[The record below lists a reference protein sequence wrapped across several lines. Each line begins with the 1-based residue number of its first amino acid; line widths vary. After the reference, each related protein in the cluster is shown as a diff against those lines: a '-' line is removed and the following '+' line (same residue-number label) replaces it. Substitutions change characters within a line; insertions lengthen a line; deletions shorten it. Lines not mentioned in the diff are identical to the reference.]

1 MKQIAEVTQAV
12 VSDAA
17 SFGAKSMILERDDSI
32 VDFDKRV
39 LFKEVRKWNHHE
51 PIRYSHDR
59 AANEPRLWVP
69 DAIAWSYVRGGDWR
83 RRVRPL
89 IESVIRLSP

>member
-59 AANEPRLWVP
+59 AANEPLLWVP